1 MKVRIKK
8 SPSHRTGD
16 QFDYAAVTHPTFPNY
31 STGGP
36 MVRDTIGGV
45 PREEA
50 NIEAEGGETIIGDL
64 NNDGNIEHFTITGK
78 RHSQGGV
85 PMNVPP
91 GSFIFSD
98 TKKMQIKD
106 REVLDHFGMGGR
118 KGGYTPAEISKRYKL
133 NEFMQTINSSDA
145 DPLAKRTAQDM
156 LSKNMT
162 KLAELAAYQE
172 MMKGKQPPAVSQQ
185 ILGGQEEMKEGGLVK
200 MPGGGTAENYLRPGT
215 EIYVGNKKVKIAKV
229 EDNWVDTDYVIFDK
243 PVNGV
248 SKIPKDDFIKYF
260 NQNKQYSAITGS
272 VSGNPELVL
281 GRNDYAGM
289 NAPTYNTY
297 APIVFG
303 SAPQRDTSGA
313 NALDVDGVGR
323 FTPNTTYQIG
333 ASRFKVTNPLLM
345 QNGKRVMEVV
355 DTDTNQKRYVTA
367 DELRKT
373 NSKNQLV
380 FVDKQGNFV
389 SPGQQAVG
397 TQSAPTADPFAIDI
411 NDAAP
416 AKAAPAAAAPA
427 APAANR
433 MQPAAK
439 AKPKA
444 AAPSSFNNFED
455 AMNSLEFGGT
465 AGMYDFGGYVFD
477 PTSGRMNKMAE
488 GGDPDE
494 KEFALGTKVVN
505 GKTYNV
511 VRKGNQVKFIDPATK
526 EVAFSGEKKKNINTY
541 DPEAVK
547 KLEADGVKLE
557 SAMDIEQL
565 PIVPGLQG
573 QRTDNARIFGKRNWS
588 QGKEYDDFKKRHGEF
603 LSANPNF
610 DPSKDDDVKKFQKY
624 YNEDIRRQ
632 AKAAGYDDAKA
643 SDFVTR
649 FGFDESRESG
659 IPNAYDGDFGQ
670 YTWSRPKFKIE
681 KPPAGEIPPQEKP
694 KDPEGAGDFDNKVR
708 RDPGGMWI
716 QNQNA
721 IMAAM
726 AETPYYG
733 APALTQVDMVGFNP
747 QLEEYSAKN
756 AMLQSNLASLNNQ
769 MAMTGDASTSRA
781 AMLGA
786 VGRANEQG
794 AGIIENIQNRNV
806 GTTNQAAQINAEI
819 NNRENM
825 ANAELR
831 KKYLDESNIYG
842 QQLQNF
848 FNTKRTRTVNAFN
861 RGLAEMQNTNMVE
874 SMFPQYGVNRFNGAV
889 VFDPTQGLSLED
901 DVMSGSNNSLNFN
914 PENFGTAA
922 NQYFNAIKKSNPGIS
937 DDQAYKQAFSMVEK
951 NFGIASRAQKGAG
964 FMEAMRNSRMQP
976 QQRFGGSTPSY
987 AVGGPFY
994 YDEYL
999 FEV

>member
-16 QFDYAAVTHPTFPNY
+16 QFDYAAVTHPTYSNS

-36 MVRDTIGGV
+36 MVRDTISGV

-133 NEFMQTINSSDA
+133 NEFMQTINSNDTDA
-145 DPLAKRTAQDM
+145 LAKRTAQDM
-156 LSKNMT
+156 LTKNMT

-200 MPGGGTAENYLRPGT
+200 MPTGGIAENYLRPGT
-215 EIYVGNKKVKIAKV
+215 EIYIGSKKVKIAKV
-229 EDNWVDTDYVIFDK
+229 DDNWIDEDYVYFDK

-248 SKIPKDDFIKYF
+248 SKIPKSEFLKNF
-260 NQNKQYSAITGS
+260 NRNSEIAAITGN
-272 VSGNPELVL
+272 VGTGTDGVIGRPAYGFNP
-281 GRNDYAGM
+281 GSNF
-289 NAPTYNTY
+289 NTY
-297 APIVFG
+297 TPIKIGSTPQKDINSTGLGVNGVDTFG
-303 SAPQRDTSGA
+303 I
-313 NALDVDGVGR
+313 NDV
-323 FTPNTTYQIG
+323 YAIG
-333 ASRFKVTNPLLM
+333 ASQYKVQNPFLM
-345 QNGKRVMEVV
+345 QDGKRAMQVI
-355 DTDTNQKRYVTA
+355 DTDTNRVQYVTA
-367 DELRKT
+367 DDLRSIHKKT
-373 NSKNQLV
+373 PIQFLEN
-380 FVDKQGNFV
+380 
-389 SPGQQAVG
+389 GQFRAAGSDVPKTGSQ
-397 TQSAPTADPFAIDI
+397 QDPFRIDT

-427 APAANR
+427 APAAGK
-433 MQPAAK
+433 MQPATK

-455 AMNSLEFGGT
+455 AMNALEFGGT

-477 PTSGRMNKMAE
+477 PTSGRMNKMLE
-488 GGDPDE
+488 GGDPTE
-494 KEFALGTKVVN
+494 KEFELGTKVVN

-511 VRKGNQVKFIDPATK
+511 VRKGNQVKFIDPTTK

-547 KLEADGVKLE
+547 KLEEDGVKLE
-557 SAMDIEQL
+557 SAMDIDQL
-565 PIVPGLQG
+565 ATTPGLQG

-610 DPSKDDDVKKFQKY
+610 DPSKDEDVKKFQKY

-632 AKAAGYDDAKA
+632 AKAAGYDDAKS
-643 SDFVTR
+643 SDFVNR

-733 APALTQVDMVGFNP
+733 APAMTQVDMVGFNP

-806 GTTNQAAQINAEI
+806 ATTNQAAQINADI
-819 NNRENM
+819 NNRENV

-831 KKYLDESNIYG
+831 KKYLDESNVYG

-889 VFDPTQGLSLED
+889 VYDPTQGLSLED
-901 DVMSGSNNSLNFN
+901 DIMGGSNNSSNFN

-937 DDQAYKQAFSMVEK
+937 DDQAYKQAFDLVEK
-951 NFGIASRAQKGAG
+951 NFGIASRAQKGSG